1 MPMASARPIQR
12 ASASARN
19 TRRPD
24 PDGGARRQPGS
35 AAAAGGFVFSKSG
48 RRPSRGSQGQN
59 EPATPPRPWARAG
72 WSMVTA
78 SSRGV
83 RGSSSSFPPTGALLP
98 PATGRQSA
106 GCRSRQASQAR
117 RGERRMRLRRRRGHS
132 LSIVPGT
139 RTWRWA
145 IVRCTYCA
153 LKFVTGN
160 GPGGQQQQ
168 HVVTTSRGGNGVE
181 WKSHTATCGP

>member
-59 EPATPPRPWARAG
+59 EPATPVGPCWLVYG
-72 WSMVTA
+72 HGLIT
-78 SSRGV
+78 G
-83 RGSSSSFPPTGALLP
+83 GSSSSFPPTGALLP